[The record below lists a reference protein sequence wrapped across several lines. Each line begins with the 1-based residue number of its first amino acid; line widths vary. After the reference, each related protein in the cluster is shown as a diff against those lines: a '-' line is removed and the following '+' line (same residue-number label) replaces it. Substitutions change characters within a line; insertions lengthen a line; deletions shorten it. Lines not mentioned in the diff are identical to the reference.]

1 MIYIKNIA
9 YAATLGVSLPLCYVR
24 PASSGAVSQHSGGL
38 VGESSFGV
46 LAAEADTME
55 DKLKLVET
63 KRR

>member
-1 MIYIKNIA
+1 MP
-9 YAATLGVSLPLCYVR
+9 AAGVMCCVR
-24 PASSGAVSQHSGGL
+24 PASSGGASQHSAGL
-38 VGESSFGV
+38 LGESSFGV